1 MFLQHYGV
9 PRKSGRYPYG
19 SGKRPYQRTSR
30 ALVEKGR
37 DTKIQLAKD
46 VLGKTIS
53 KSQATARN
61 LREPDS
67 PTTVKT
73 GSKISHVTG
82 VPINKIRSGQMYV
95 SVDEYDKRLYDA
107 FLGMRLKS
115 KGFNPQRLDMVLKRD
130 LNAPSRKEQM
140 EVFNE
145 IFKEDQNKVYS
156 DVSEW
161 MTNKGK
167 FNSVEEGVKALKAK
181 SKKDFYMDFNNS
193 LEKSTDTA
201 KKYYDELKRRGY
213 NAVVDE
219 HDISGSWMQGKKPI
233 ILMDALSMVG
243 DFKVT
248 DLSTKELRKSLEEWL
263 RLNK

>member
-1 MFLQHYGV
+1 MFLQHYGI
-9 PRKSGRYPYG
+9 PRRSGRYPYG
-19 SGKRPYQRTSR
+19 SGERPYQRTNR
-30 ALVEKGR
+30 VLMQKGR

-53 KSQATARN
+53 KSQATSRN
-61 LREPDS
+61 LREKDTPI
-67 PTTVKT
+67 TVKS

-115 KGFNPQRLDMVLKRD
+115 RGFNPQRLDMTLKQD
-130 LNAPSRKEQM
+130 LKAPSRKEQM
-140 EVFNE
+140 EVFNG
-145 IFKEDQNKVYS
+145 ILKADQNKIYS

-167 FNSVEEGVKALKAK
+167 FKSVQEGIKILKEK
-181 SKKDFYMDFNNS
+181 PIKDFYMDFNNS
-193 LEKSTDTA
+193 LEKSTDSA
-201 KKYYDELKRRGY
+201 KKYYEELKRRGY
-213 NAVVDE
+213 NAVIDE
-219 HDISGSWMQGKKPI
+219 HDISGSWMQAKKPI
-233 ILMDALSMVG
+233 ILMDALSMIG

-248 DLSTKELRKSLEEWL
+248 DLSTKELRNSLEEWME
-263 RLNK
+263 LNK